1 MAFPQWQLQTSLS
14 AIIFDCDGTL
24 STIEGIDEL
33 AKNNGVSETV
43 KSLTAE
49 AMGKSGINQEL
60 YQKRLDLVYPTQK
73 QVLELG
79 HHYFTHQVPDA
90 KEIIQVFK
98 RLNKAIYLVSAGL
111 YPAVSLFAKLLHVPC
126 ENVFA
131 VNIQFDAAGQYQD
144 YDRTSPLIHNNGKQV
159 IVTRLKAL
167 HPALMYIGD
176 GLNDLVT
183 YDIVTRFV
191 GYGGVYYRK
200 NIAMQCQYYIRTLSL
215 TPLLPLSLTQEE
227 YEKLTPPELHLYA
240 KGVAAIQEGLVNV

>member
-1 MAFPQWQLQTSLS
+1 MTSLQWQLETPLS
-14 AIIFDCDGTL
+14 AVIFDCDGTL

-60 YQKRLDLVYPTQK
+60 YQKRLNLVYPTQK
-73 QVLELG
+73 QVLDLG
-79 HHYFTHQVPDA
+79 QHYFTHQVPDA
-90 KEIIQVFK
+90 KEIIRVFK
-98 RLNKAIYLVSAGL
+98 RLNKVIYLVSAGL
-111 YPAVSLFAKLLHVPC
+111 YPAVSIFAKLLQIPC

-131 VNIQFDAAGQYQD
+131 VNIQFDAAGQYKD
-144 YDRTSPLIHNNGKQV
+144 YDRTSPLIHHNGKQV
-159 IVTRLKAL
+159 VVNQLKTS
-167 HPALMYIGD
+167 HPTLMYIGD

-191 GYGGVYYRK
+191 GYGGVYYRE
-200 NIAMQCQYYIRTLSL
+200 NIATQCQYYIRTLSMA
-215 TPLLPLSLTQEE
+215 PLLPLSLTQEE